1 MKILMVCLGN
11 ICRSPLAE
19 GIMRKRAAEAG
30 LDWEVDSAGTAS
42 YHAGEPPFHLSQ
54 EVAARNQLDIS
65 GQQCRKFVQEDMH
78 RFDRIYVMDGDNYNE
93 VKRISGSLFD
103 ETKVQWLLHELYP
116 NQNEPVPDPYY
127 GTAADFDKVFDLI
140 NRGCCRIIDNYRLSN
155 G

>member
-30 LDWEVDSAGTAS
+30 LDWEIDSAGTAS
-42 YHAGEPPFHLSQ
+42 YHAGEPPYYLSQ

-65 GQQCRKFVQEDMH
+65 EQKCRKFLKEDMQ
-78 RFDRIYVMDGDNYNE
+78 RFDRIYVMDGDNYKE
-93 VKRISGSLFD
+93 VKNISGALFD
-103 ETKVQWLLHELYP
+103 EKKVHWLLHELYP
-116 NQNEPVPDPYY
+116 DRKEPVPDPYF

-140 NRGCCRIIDNYRLSN
+140 NRGCCSIIDNYKLSN